1 MKKIFYLLL
10 GIVGCNTI
18 SVSAMETNLN
28 TYFYNYNG
36 VEITETEYSNLES
49 LGFTDNEI
57 MYMSQTEFNDNKDLK
72 GEVVSEITTYVKVIN
87 GIEQVVSKEEYEAPD
102 MSIFGMQAGY
112 IETGAKKMTTRIIST
127 NGRYRYK
134 VDLEWKSMPKVRSY
148 DILGIGIENN
158 VSIYSNVYFQQ
169 NYCYSSGRCSSST
182 TSSKKST
189 STGGAAS
196 FKIPSSTL
204 LTSLSSYL
212 YFNVD
217 KKSSMTIT
225 ELNAYGD
232 YSHAT
237 KTISESN
244 AKNYSITRAGIVL
257 QDSIASYY
265 DAISYAQAVW
275 TGSW

>member
-1 MKKIFYLLL
+1 MLLYEEVIILKKIFYLLL

-148 DILGIGIENN
+148 DILGMCIENN

-169 NYCYSSGRCSSST
+169 NYCYSSGSCSSST

-196 FKIPSSTL
+196 FKIPSSTS
-204 LTSLSSYL
+204 LTSLSSYETL
-212 YFNVD
+212 TT
-217 KKSSMTIT
+217 SPT
-225 ELNAYGD
+225 
-232 YSHAT
+232 
-237 KTISESN
+237 
-244 AKNYSITRAGIVL
+244 
-257 QDSIASYY
+257 
-265 DAISYAQAVW
+265 
-275 TGSW
+275 